1 MLVPDLQDYHQQFQA
16 IKIAAHTLLGDLTEI
31 QLNWQRSPTRWSIAQ
46 CIDHL
51 LVTGSDSL
59 SHIYVAI
66 NEARSKGLF
75 SQGPLKEVA
84 ADSTVTATV
93 ELGGFDRECG
103 YGSVAASCTTMVL
116 KKVDA
121 RKLDEY
127 GSLKPKEENAKL
139 DNFMTEL
146 NLDPT
151 AQCYIIAYNG
161 RTSRVGAQSGGQG
174 ERPSSWQAQP

>member
-75 SQGPLKEVA
+75 SQGPFRYRAIDRWFVRQMEPRSRMKFKAPKGWA
-84 ADSTVTATV
+84 AW
-93 ELGGFDRECG
+93 EWRC
-103 YGSVAASCTTMVL
+103 
-116 KKVDA
+116 
-121 RKLDEY
+121 
-127 GSLKPKEENAKL
+127 
-139 DNFMTEL
+139 
-146 NLDPT
+146 
-151 AQCYIIAYNG
+151 
-161 RTSRVGAQSGGQG
+161 
-174 ERPSSWQAQP
+174 